1 MLGQKVAIRILLGRS
16 EHYYLI
22 NQILESYCASS
33 LAVRS
38 RFFIFATQL
47 QKQHESQ

>member
-22 NQILESYCASS
+22 NQIPESYCASS
-33 LAVRS
+33 LAVS
-38 RFFIFATQL
+38 SHLFIFAT
-47 QKQHESQ
+47 